1 MKLVSLKLN
10 ARGESGWESPL
21 LPFGDRTTSL
31 FGPNG
36 SGKTPVVQS
45 IPFCL
50 GFDVRFQNDVR
61 EKCHSATLT
70 IEHDGND
77 YSFSRDFGDF
87 RIVVQS
93 REKRK
98 EFFNEADF
106 STAVFEEF
114 GLSVPILIGVNRQ
127 ATRPYLSTLLPI
139 FYVRQIGGYDEPYKP
154 PSQFIQDQF
163 VEMVRFAFDLG
174 PKRSYTAQRD
184 LLAARDQ
191 LDGVQRKIVFQQKV
205 ITDLAAQI
213 DDSAVT
219 WQLLNLR
226 AAHLNDQIK
235 DLRESADAAGAADD
249 ALAEL
254 LQEKE
259 DRLRALRRQRADLNA
274 RVAGISSIRSE
285 IEGEIQ
291 TLSLNEE
298 SRRAFESFFDVCRR
312 SDCGLFVSSSA
323 SYAKN
328 LVYLKDQIK
337 DLEANV
343 SRAEAQLAFLNARLE
358 DEEAERASISEKMVT
373 KGDSVGTM
381 QLIAATQTLTRQL
394 MLTEQS
400 IAAVEQLRTERNKFL
415 QFEGDRAK
423 VQDRIANLT
432 NNGRQDHSF
441 NSLRMKIQDLTVKWM
456 EIIGTPNA
464 SRLVEIDLEFK
475 FRFGKQSIDVFNGS
489 TRSRLILAIH
499 AALFELYL
507 QMPTRPFR
515 FLILDTPKQQELAS
529 RDLEKYL
536 QALEAVCDKWGGQIL
551 VSSTEYH
558 HAVSDRD
565 KEWLPRYVGEEQMM
579 FLGRAGDR
587 SSPDSA

>member
-10 ARGESGWESPL
+10 ARGESGWESLL
-21 LPFGDRTTSL
+21 LPFGERTTSL

-50 GFDVRFQNDVR
+50 GFDVKFQNDVR
-61 EKCHSATLT
+61 DKCHSATLT
-70 IEHDGND
+70 IEHDGD
-77 YSFSRDFGDF
+77 EYAFSRDFGEF
-87 RIVVQS
+87 RIVVQAKE
-93 REKRK
+93 RRK

-114 GLSVPILIGVNRQ
+114 GLSVPVLIGVNRQ

-191 LDGVQRKIVFQQKV
+191 LDGIQRKIVFQQKV

-219 WQLLNLR
+219 WQLLKLR

-259 DRLRALRRQRADLNA
+259 ERLRALRRQRADLNA
-274 RVAGISSIRSE
+274 RVAGISSIRGE

-328 LVYLKDQIK
+328 LMYLKDQK
-337 DLEANV
+337 EQN
-343 SRAEAQLAFLNARLE
+343 QRLQKK
-358 DEEAERASISEKMVT
+358 R
-373 KGDSVGTM
+373 
-381 QLIAATQTLTRQL
+381 
-394 MLTEQS
+394 
-400 IAAVEQLRTERNKFL
+400 
-415 QFEGDRAK
+415 
-423 VQDRIANLT
+423 
-432 NNGRQDHSF
+432 
-441 NSLRMKIQDLTVKWM
+441 
-456 EIIGTPNA
+456 
-464 SRLVEIDLEFK
+464 RL
-475 FRFGKQSIDVFNGS
+475 
-489 TRSRLILAIH
+489 RSRLFFNRLMM
-499 AALFELYL
+499 YL
-507 QMPTRPFR
+507 
-515 FLILDTPKQQELAS
+515 
-529 RDLEKYL
+529 
-536 QALEAVCDKWGGQIL
+536 L
-551 VSSTEYH
+551 V
-558 HAVSDRD
+558 
-565 KEWLPRYVGEEQMM
+565 
-579 FLGRAGDR
+579 
-587 SSPDSA
+587 